1 MPPPAPLQS
10 FPRRPGEGA
19 GKAAEA
25 EEEEEEEAAPEKEAG
40 PEHEDARGDDP
51 GFL

>member
-25 EEEEEEEAAPEKEAG
+25 EEEEAAAEKEAG

>member
-25 EEEEEEEAAPEKEAG
+25 EEEEAAAEKEAG
-40 PEHEDARGDDP
+40 PEPEDARGDDP

>member
-25 EEEEEEEAAPEKEAG
+25 EEELRQQLEAKAKRRPRAG
-40 PEHEDARGDDP
+40 SAY
-51 GFL
+51 LS